1 MPAQPPLTWR
11 TARAPLRPRSGE
23 EGQER
28 GGWGRR
34 EPPDTARTTNIHSS
48 GVHAL
53 RRRACPDPRGDRIP
67 LSHAHRRGHPATPRR
82 PLRKLYPPYAAQTC
96 STASKP
102 LQRCAAEKVLH
113 RRPSDHS
120 AGTAQCN
127 VCRGCLGRGCKV
139 QPEGDGVLAA
149 ERAGG
154 LTSPRSASRAEE
166 RPPRGLAPDDLAHFG

>member
-1 MPAQPPLTWR
+1 MPAQPPLIWR

-67 LSHAHRRGHPATPRR
+67 LSHPHCQGHPATPRR
-82 PLRKLYPPYAAQTC
+82 PPRQIFVRSVAQTC

-120 AGTAQCN
+120 AGTAHCG
-127 VCRGCLGRGCKV
+127 VCRGCLGCGCKV
-139 QPEGDGVLAA
+139 QPGGGGGLAA
-149 ERAGG
+149 KRAGG
-154 LTSPRSASRAEE
+154 PASPRSASQAGE
-166 RPPRGLAPDDLAHFG
+166 RPPRGPAPEGLAHFA